1 MYATIALLCFDESFE
16 AEYALAGHLPILGY
30 RAHTTDTAQL
40 SMEQFPLGLLPGGSY
55 STRRVTYAAGELFLM
70 LTDGISEVAN
80 AKDEE
85 FGLVRLEH
93 LLVQNAARPLQQL
106 CDFIMN
112 EVKHHGT
119 QQDDQ
124 TLLLLR
130 VLL

>member
-1 MYATIALLCFDESFE
+1 
-16 AEYALAGHLPILGY
+16 
-30 RAHTTDTAQL
+30 
-40 SMEQFPLGLLPGGSY
+40 
-55 STRRVTYAAGELFLM
+55 LFLM